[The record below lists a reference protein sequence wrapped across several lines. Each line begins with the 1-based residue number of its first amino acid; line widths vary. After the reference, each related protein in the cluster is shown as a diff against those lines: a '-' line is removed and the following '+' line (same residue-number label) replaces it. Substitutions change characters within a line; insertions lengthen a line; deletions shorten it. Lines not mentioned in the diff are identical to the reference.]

1 MGLLGVLPK
10 SKRYILYLPFI
21 HLKIEILN
29 INSNAIIKTK
39 TAFPHKSEN
48 SEAVSVS
55 SEESKTQ
62 GP

>member
-1 MGLLGVLPK
+1 MGLLGILP
-10 SKRYILYLPFI
+10 KRYILYLSLI

-29 INSNAIIKTK
+29 INSNAIIKMK
-39 TAFPHKSEN
+39 TAFPQKSEH

-55 SEESKTQ
+55 SEESKMQ